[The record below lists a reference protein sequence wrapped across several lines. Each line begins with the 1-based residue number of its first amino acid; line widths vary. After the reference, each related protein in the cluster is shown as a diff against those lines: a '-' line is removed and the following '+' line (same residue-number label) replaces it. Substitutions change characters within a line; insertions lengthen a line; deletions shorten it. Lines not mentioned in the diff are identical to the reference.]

1 MSSGSSSKR
10 QLRTSRAARDG
21 RGVAGPAAVEAC
33 HQLPGEALTDAE
45 PFLDRLAV
53 EMACV
58 DLAERLED
66 FVKSMKAGWLG
77 GPGGSSCSTIR

>member
-1 MSSGSSSKR
+1 M
-10 QLRTSRAARDG
+10 
-21 RGVAGPAAVEAC
+21 
-33 HQLPGEALTDAE
+33 PGEALTDAE

-66 FVKSMKAGWLG
+66 FVKSMKSGWLG
-77 GPGGSSCSTIR
+77 GHGGAPALLHVRERSGIMACPGVVLAGVNHA